1 MRHAQGRLAPPM
13 GHRGRPRQPL
23 LAGDE
28 EVVLRSQGGY
38 RNNMRSAWR
47 IGHLHLTR
55 ERLIFSVPTRVV
67 FQTPLKDV
75 ESIEVEQQRFAAGR
89 EKDVIAVGSRT
100 GRPAKAFIIVPD
112 LRL

>member
-1 MRHAQGRLAPPM
+1 M
-13 GHRGRPRQPL
+13 GHRGRPRQPS

-38 RNNMRSAWR
+38 RNNIRSAWR

-55 ERLIFSVPTRVV
+55 ERLIFSVPTGVV

-75 ESIEVEQQRFAAGR
+75 ESIEVGRQRFAAGR
-89 EKDVIAVGSRT
+89 EKDVIAVGYRS

-112 LRL
+112 LEL